1 MAFPVRMGTTGVVS
15 KTKEG
20 RRLAMALPVRVGAT
34 GVVSEAEVSEE
45 DRRLV
50 TAHPGRTETT
60 EVETVATESPRVV
73 TAYLVRME
81 IRMAKVALMAKIE
94 AEDHQ
99 RVTVH
104 LIEVETVTTA
114 IHPEVQMET
123 QGISDTAMEVSKEEE
138 KEKAEVQ
145 AGVTTT
151 TRKKE
156 VL

>member
-1 MAFPVRMGTTGVVS
+1 
-15 KTKEG
+15 
-20 RRLAMALPVRVGAT
+20 MALPARVGTT
-34 GVVSEAEVSEE
+34 GVVSEAEVSEV

-50 TAHPGRTETT
+50 TAYPGRTETT
-60 EVETVATESPRVV
+60 EVETVATESPRVA

-81 IRMAKVALMAKIE
+81 IRMAKVALTAKIE
-94 AEDHQ
+94 VEDYQ

-123 QGISDTAMEVSKEEE
+123 QGISDTAMEMVSKEEE